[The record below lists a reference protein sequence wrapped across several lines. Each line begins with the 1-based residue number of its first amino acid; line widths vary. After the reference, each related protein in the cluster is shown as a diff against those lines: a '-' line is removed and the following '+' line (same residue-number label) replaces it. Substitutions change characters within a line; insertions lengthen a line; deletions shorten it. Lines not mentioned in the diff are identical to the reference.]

1 MIVLGVTLVVA
12 AVLGLH
18 AVLARFGPVWAG
30 GLVPGVL
37 AVVVT
42 VLLVQGRI
50 PPGRPYVVTAAAFV
64 MLVWMWVSARQGR
77 ARTVPGRETVAE
89 QPAA

>member
-18 AVLARFGPVWAG
+18 AALARLGPVWPG

-50 PPGRPYVVTAAAFV
+50 PPGRPYLVIAAALV
-64 MLVWMWVSARQGR
+64 MLVWMWASARQGR
-77 ARTVPGRETVAE
+77 AGTVPAREAVAE
-89 QPAA
+89 HPTA